1 MLQII
6 TWKKKVKNNTAVY
19 TPKKYVSDQL
29 YNQLISYFNK
39 NLINKVLA
47 LINENSIKG
56 IVLENNHKVFAS
68 TDFCKSYSLF
78 YRLENNKLSLSDSVN
93 NLSKNLSLEILRS
106 DFEVE
111 LMMSGYMSE
120 NKTVFQEI
128 YQLRCGEY
136 LFYNKNKGILKTSK
150 YFSYLR
156 EQKEIVGNKK
166 SNKLKLDRI
175 LNKIFS
181 KIIEQSNKHK
191 VVVTLSGGWDSRLI
205 IAKLHSLGC
214 RNLIAVTYG
223 PKNNEEAIIARKVCE
238 RLNLDW
244 KYVELDG
251 SDYRKFFLSKKRKEY
266 WLSCD
271 FFSCLPNNQDYLVM
285 SKLIKECFLDKNSI
299 ILNGQTGDFISGGH
313 IPDNLL
319 NGGESKKK
327 LYEEIIKKNFSLWT
341 NYLSDKNLIK
351 IKKILEEKFMKLKE
365 FRYSDAEL
373 YEYWEFEERQSK
385 FILNGQRIYDFLEL
399 KWELPYWNYEFV
411 NFWRN
416 VPLRQKKNAILY
428 KEYLLKW
435 DYKGLF
441 TEIHRP
447 RSGWSLMNALW
458 IASVSKVL
466 KLFFPKE
473 VQENFV
479 HRVKYLDRLN
489 HHYSSFGMKQFLK
502 HSKQI
507 RNPNSLYV
515 LSWIKDI
522 KQILNENTLLN
533 K

>member
-6 TWKKKVKNNTAVY
+6 TWKKKVKKNTTVY
-19 TPKKYVSDQL
+19 TPKKYLSDKD
-29 YNQLISYFNK
+29 YNRLISYFNK
-39 NLINKVLA
+39 NYINKVLD
-47 LINENSIKG
+47 LINQNSIKG
-56 IVLENNHKVFAS
+56 IALENNHKVFAS

-78 YRLENNKLSLSDSVN
+78 YRLENKKLFLSDSVN
-93 NLSKNLSLEILRS
+93 NLSKNLSNEILRS

-120 NKTVFQEI
+120 NRTVFQEI

-136 LFYNKNKGILKTSK
+136 LFYNKSKNILKTSK

-156 EQKEIVGNKK
+156 EQKEILGNKK
-166 SNKLKLDRI
+166 SNKLKLDKI

-181 KIIEQSNKHK
+181 NIIEQSNKNK

-214 RNLIAVTYG
+214 KNLIAVTYG
-223 PKNNEEAIIARKVCE
+223 PKSNEEVIIAKRVCE
-238 RLNLDW
+238 GLKLDW

-251 SDYRKFFLSKKRKEY
+251 SDYRKFFLSQKRKEF

-285 SKLIKECFLDKNSI
+285 SKLMKERFLDKNSI

-313 IPDNLL
+313 IPNNLL
-319 NGGESKKK
+319 NGGESRKK

-341 NYLSDKNLIK
+341 NYLSNENLLK
-351 IKKILEEKFMKLKE
+351 IKKIIEEKFMKLKE

-373 YEYWEFEERQSK
+373 YEYWEFEERQTK
-385 FILNGQRIYDFLEL
+385 FILNGQRTYDFLKL
-399 KWELPYWNYEFV
+399 KWELPFWNYEFV
-411 NFWRN
+411 NFWRK
-416 VPLRQKKNAILY
+416 VPLGQKKNAVLY
-428 KEYLLKW
+428 KEYLLNW
-435 DYKGLF
+435 DYKSLF
-441 TEIHRP
+441 TKINRP
-447 RSGWSLMNALW
+447 RSGWSFLNALW
-458 IASVSKVL
+458 IASVSKIL
-466 KLFFPKE
+466 KLFLLKE

-479 HRVKYLDRLN
+479 HKVKYLDRLN
-489 HHYSSFGMKQFLK
+489 HHYSSFGIKEFLK
-502 HSKQI
+502 YSKQI

-515 LSWIKDI
+515 LRWIKDI
-522 KQILNENTLLN
+522 KQILNENTFLN

>member
-1 MLQII
+1 MLRII
-6 TWKKKVKNNTAVY
+6 TWKKKVQDKTTVY
-19 TPKKYVSDQL
+19 TPKQYLSVQE
-29 YNQLISYFNK
+29 YNQLISYFDK
-39 NLINKVLA
+39 NLINEVLA
-47 LINENSIKG
+47 LINQNSIKG
-56 IVLENNHKVFAS
+56 IVLENNQKVFAS

-78 YRLENNKLSLSDSVN
+78 YRLDNNTLSLSDSVN
-93 NLSKNLSLEILRS
+93 NLSKNLSNEILRS

-111 LMMSGYMSE
+111 LMMSGYMSD
-120 NKTVFQEI
+120 NRTVFQEI

-136 LFYNKNKGILKTSK
+136 LFYDKSKSILKTNK

-156 EQKEIVGNKK
+156 KQKEIFDNKK
-166 SNKLKLDRI
+166 SNKLKLDKI
-175 LNKIFS
+175 LNKVFS
-181 KIIEQSNKHK
+181 KIIEQSNKNK

-205 IAKLHSLGC
+205 IAKLHSMGC
-214 RNLIAVTYG
+214 KNLIAVTYG
-223 PKNNEEAIIARKVCE
+223 PKSNEEAIIARKVCE

-251 SDYRKFFLSKKRKEY
+251 SDYRNFFLSKKRKEY

-285 SKLIKECFLDKNSI
+285 SKLKKERFLDKNSI

-319 NGGESKKK
+319 NGGESRKK

-341 NYLSDKNLIK
+341 NYLSDENLSK
-351 IKKILEEKFMKLKE
+351 IKKLLEEKFIQLKE
-365 FRYSDAEL
+365 FRYPNAEL
-373 YEYWEFEERQSK
+373 YEYWEFEERQTK
-385 FILNGQRIYDFLEL
+385 FILNGQRIYDFLKL
-399 KWELPYWNYEFV
+399 KWELPFWNYEFV
-411 NFWRN
+411 NFWRK
-416 VPLRQKKNAILY
+416 VPLIQKKNSLLY

-435 DYKGLF
+435 DYKNLF
-441 TEIHRP
+441 TKIDRP
-447 RSGWSLMNALW
+447 RSGWSFMNAFW
-458 IASVSKVL
+458 IAGISKVL
-466 KLFFPKE
+466 KLFLLKE
-473 VQENFV
+473 VQKNFV

-489 HHYSSFGMKQFLK
+489 HHYSSFGMKEFLK
-502 HSKQI
+502 HCKQI